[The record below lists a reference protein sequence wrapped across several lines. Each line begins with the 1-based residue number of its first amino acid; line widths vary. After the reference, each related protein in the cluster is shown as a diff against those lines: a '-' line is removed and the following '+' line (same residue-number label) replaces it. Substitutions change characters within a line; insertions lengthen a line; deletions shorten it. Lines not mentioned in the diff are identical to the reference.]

1 MKNKPEERI
10 IFSPEETEL
19 LQDMLTAYIEKL
31 SKDDEAFRKY
41 MMYAHLCGEISD
53 SGDKYSNNIR
63 FFDVKDK
70 ITDYI
75 SDLRIKSNKLTTKLY
90 KLISKER
97 GY

>member
-19 LQDMLTAYIEKL
+19 LQDMPNVYIGHL
-31 SKDDEAFRKY
+31 SKDDTNFRKY
-41 MMYAHLCGEISD
+41 MLYAHLCGEIAD
-53 SGDKYSNNIR
+53 SGDKYANNIR
-63 FFDVKDK
+63 FFDVKHK
-70 ITDYI
+70 IENYI
-75 SDLRIKSNKLTTKLY
+75 SDLKIRSNKLTTKIY